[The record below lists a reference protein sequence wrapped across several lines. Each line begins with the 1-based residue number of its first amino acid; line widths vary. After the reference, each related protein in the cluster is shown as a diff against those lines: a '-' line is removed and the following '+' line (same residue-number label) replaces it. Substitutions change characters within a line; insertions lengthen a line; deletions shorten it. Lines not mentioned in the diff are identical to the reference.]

1 MMDIKKILWPTD
13 LSTNAA
19 YALPYVRS
27 MSEKYQAE
35 VHLLYVV
42 EDVNWFDHF
51 YGDADPKFLKELQD
65 KVMKDAADYLGKLCT
80 NELAGCPVFRR
91 EIVVGN
97 PAQVI
102 LNTIREQGMDLVV
115 MATHGHGRE
124 GSQESGEMHRFPFG
138 SVTEKVTKNSPAPV
152 LIVNPLN

>member
-1 MMDIKKILWPTD
+1 MEIKKILWPTD
-13 LSTNAA
+13 LSRNAA

-42 EDVNWFDHF
+42 EDVHWFDHF

-65 KVMKDAADYLGKLCT
+65 KVMKDAAEYLGKLCT
-80 NELAGCPVFRR
+80 DELAGCPVFRR
-91 EIVVGN
+91 DIVVGN

-102 LNTIREQGMDLVV
+102 LNTVKEHNMDLVI
-115 MATHGHGRE
+115 MATHGHSRE
-124 GSQESGEMHRFPFG
+124 GQEEGGIRRFPFG

-152 LIVNPLN
+152 LIVNPQT